1 MKFEFYLAYFFLT
14 FPIDPPESIKKRL
27 IFRNDQ
33 NTKET
38 LGRNEL
44 KWFAESCRAVV
55 YSAQRKITNL
65 HLIPW
70 CGNFVERHS
79 FAQKYVETGSFHKI
93 STSENFVKFWCFT

>member
-55 YSAQRKITNL
+55 
-65 HLIPW
+65 
-70 CGNFVERHS
+70 
-79 FAQKYVETGSFHKI
+79 
-93 STSENFVKFWCFT
+93 

>member
-44 KWFAESCRAVV
+44 KWFAESYRAIV

-79 FAQKYVETGSFHKI
+79 FRIVFGNSLRNMWKLGLSTKFPHQKI
-93 STSENFVKFWCFT
+93 S